1 MLTPVKN
8 RKWKAEGSAFAVVAS
23 RYNERYVNGMLVPA
37 VRELRRARAEK
48 IKVVRVPGAYEIPV
62 VVARL
67 LRGGETYAGIICLG
81 VIIRGETAH
90 AEQIET
96 AVTMS
101 LAQLQI
107 EHGVPVIHEVLLL
120 ENEAQARVRCLAKT
134 HNRGA
139 EAAQTALEMARV
151 MASLG

>member
-1 MLTPVKN
+1 VD
-8 RKWKAEGSAFAVVAS
+8 
-23 RYNERYVNGMLVPA
+23 GMLAPA
-37 VRELRRARAEK
+37 VRELKRARARR

-62 VVARL
+62 VAARL
-67 LRGGETYAGIICLG
+67 LRAGQAFAGIICLG

-90 AEQIET
+90 AGQIGD
-96 AVTMS
+96 AVSAS
-101 LAQLQI
+101 LARLQI

-120 ENEAQARVRCLAKT
+120 ENEAQARARCLAKT

-151 MASLG
+151 MASLE